1 VLVRDKRVDRRV
13 QEFNIERGRMVL
25 VLAQRALSLQIR
37 EFEDDDYPKLAEI
50 YETIFPER
58 GRSLEEWRF
67 YDDSLDKTKYYFKRY
82 VCLNSATGVAL
93 GFGEMWN
100 PPWMFH
106 PRKFWF
112 DGWVDP
118 SYQRQGVG
126 SALYDKLRKD
136 FDHRNAIAA
145 WMGIREN
152 MTTSIA
158 FARKRGFSEK
168 MRGWESTIDP
178 YRVDTSEFQ
187 RYSTKA
193 SQAGIKFSTLEQ
205 ELRDD
210 RECYAKLY
218 ELVQVAFRD
227 VPIADTPTDTP
238 YDQWLAFEMKNPN
251 LIPQAYM
258 IAKHGDKYVGTSVVW
273 RLKKEPRS
281 LYQGLTGVLREYR
294 GKGIAVALKLRVLD
308 FARKNGFD
316 NIRTYNASTNEGML
330 SINMKLGFKRDLA
343 WITFE
348 KNVE

>member
-1 VLVRDKRVDRRV
+1 MTSEWMVACKG
-13 QEFNIERGRMVL
+13 FNTEVERIAA
-25 VLAQRALSLQIR
+25 VLAQSTLSVEVR
-37 EFEDDDYPKLAEI
+37 GFEDSDYPRLAEI
-50 YETIFPER
+50 YEAIFPER
-58 GRSLEEWRF
+58 SRTVEEWRF

-82 VCLNSATGVAL
+82 ACINTATGEAL

-106 PRKFWF
+106 PKKFWF

-118 SYQRQGVG
+118 KHQSRGIG
-126 SALYDKLRKD
+126 SALYSRLMED
-136 FDHRNAIAA
+136 FQERISSTA

-152 MTTSIA
+152 MVTSIS
-158 FARKRGFSEK
+158 FAQNRGFSEK

-178 YRVDTSEFQ
+178 YLVNTSEFQ
-187 RYSTKA
+187 GYLTKA
-193 SQAGIKFSTLEQ
+193 SQAGIEFSTLEQ

-218 ELVQVAFRD
+218 ELVQTAFRD

-238 YDQWLAFEMKNPN
+238 YDQWLAFEMNNPN
-251 LIPQAYM
+251 LVPQAYM
-258 IAKHGDKYVGTSVVW
+258 IAKHGNDYVGTSVVW
-273 RLKKEPRS
+273 RMKKEPRS
-281 LYQGLTGVLREYR
+281 LYQGLTGVRREHR
-294 GKGIAVALKLRVLD
+294 GKGIAVALKLKVLD

-316 NIRTYNASTNEGML
+316 NIRTFNASTNEGML

-348 KNVE
+348 KKLE

>member
-1 VLVRDKRVDRRV
+1 
-13 QEFNIERGRMVL
+13 M
-25 VLAQRALSLQIR
+25 AQGALSLEIR
-37 EFEDDDYPKLAEI
+37 GFEDSDYRRLAEI
-50 YETIFPER
+50 YDAIFPER
-58 GRSLEEWRF
+58 ARSVEEWRF

-82 VCLNSATGVAL
+82 ACINSSTGVAL

-106 PRKFWF
+106 PKKFSL

-118 SYQRQGVG
+118 KHQRQGVG
-126 SALYDKLRKD
+126 SMIYNRLKD
-136 FDHRNAIAA
+136 EMDQRGAIAA
-145 WMGIREN
+145 WIGIREN
-152 MTTSIA
+152 MTRSVA
-158 FARKRGFSEK
+158 FALKRGFSEK

-178 YRVDTSEFQ
+178 YEVNASGFEK
-187 RYSTKA
+187 YSKKA
-193 SQAGIKFSTLEQ
+193 SEAGIDFSTLER
-205 ELRDD
+205 ELRQDP
-210 RECYAKLY
+210 ECYTKLY
-218 ELVQVAFRD
+218 RLVQTAFRD
-227 VPIADTPTDTP
+227 VPIPDTPTDTP

-258 IAKHGDKYVGTSVVW
+258 IAKDGDNYVGTSVVW

-316 NIRTYNASTNEGML
+316 NIRTFNASTNEGML
-330 SINMKLGFKRDLA
+330 AINMKLGFKRDLA

-348 KNVE
+348 RSMEQDKS